1 VTALEDY
8 AKVLVVAAIVTEMSV
23 FMEATVLTLMAL
35 ALGAIMIALG
45 SLYAYRPGA
54 MIGLMAVAIGA
65 AASIELDSV
74 LEVSTVLTAL
84 LGLFLP
90 LFVLAI
96 HALGIE
102 QSSLRTMSSR
112 LRPTAFALLFG
123 AACVLSAP
131 IVIGLMGFALPT
143 VSMRVSVTAEIA
155 VILLVAVAGSLA
167 LTWQRAA
174 RRTIEPAKEPG
185 QGEQQEGV

>member
-123 AACVLSAP
+123 AV
-131 IVIGLMGFALPT
+131 GLMGFALPT